1 MSRNSVL
8 QREVPQQ
15 PLLIAHGTE
24 LHATRHNVMCVDGVL
39 ALGAIVCLQ
48 SGLYLPTFRAELTV
62 GYSYVGVSGENNGSR
77 LLGYLP
83 VLISL

>member
-15 PLLIAHGTE
+15 PLLIAHGMK
-24 LHATRHNVMCVDGVL
+24 LRATRHNVVCVDGVV

-48 SGLYLPTFRAELTV
+48 SGLNLPTFRAELTV
-62 GYSYVGVSGENNGSR
+62 NYSEVGVCGENNGR
-77 LLGYLP
+77 TLLGYLP
-83 VLISL
+83 VLISP